1 MLAISFGQVADLG
14 IGTVHCSTDLATLSY
29 DLSDLIEV
37 LANYD
42 VDANNELDHLLARL
56 DGWTKAGT

>member
-1 MLAISFGQVADLG
+1 MISFRQVADLG

-37 LANYD
+37 LANHD
-42 VDANNELDHLLARL
+42 DDA
-56 DGWTKAGT
+56 KQ